1 MATCLIVQH
10 VEAEGP
16 CQLVGALAD
25 AGVDLDR
32 REVFAGA
39 PVPLDAAG
47 HHGVVVM
54 GGPMSAGSDV
64 GFPSR
69 RAELAL
75 LVDAVRRGVPVL
87 GVCLG
92 AQLLA
97 VAGGGEVR
105 AGGAGPEIG
114 WGRVDLLPAA
124 ADDPLFAGL
133 GDAIDVLH
141 WHGETF
147 ELPPG
152 AVLLASSTRYANQAF
167 RLGRHAWGLQFHVEV
182 DLAGVRAFLEASG
195 DEAAAA
201 GVEPRSI
208 EATAV
213 DLLGAEGSGALRHP
227 VVDRFCEQ
235 VQVRSRE
242 QAPAKP
248 GTVDGSLVMP
258 PAGRPPARRR
268 SP

>member
-16 CQLVGALAD
+16 GQLVGALAD

-32 REVFAGA
+32 RPVFDGA
-39 PVPLDAAG
+39 PVPADAAD
-47 HHGVVVM
+47 HDGVVVM
-54 GGPMSAGSDV
+54 GGPMSATSDD
-64 GFPSR
+64 GFPTR

-75 LVDAVRRGVPVL
+75 LGDAVGRGVPVL

-97 VAGGGEVR
+97 LATGGEVR
-105 AGGAGPEIG
+105 AGDAGPEIG

-124 ADDPLFAGL
+124 TDDPLFSGFGEAME
-133 GDAIDVLH
+133 VLH

-147 ELPPG
+147 VLPPG
-152 AVLLASSTRYANQAF
+152 AVLLASTTRYANQAF
-167 RLGRHAWGLQFHVEV
+167 RLGTRAWGLQFHVEV
-182 DLAGVRAFLEASG
+182 DLAGVRAFLAASG

-208 EATAV
+208 EATAEAI
-213 DLLGAEGSGALRHP
+213 LGAEDPNPPRHR
-227 VVDRFCEQ
+227 VVDRFAG
-235 VQVRSRE
+235 QVRARSLE
-242 QAPAKP
+242 QAPAGP
-248 GTVDGSLVMP
+248 T
-258 PAGRPPARRR
+258 AGG
-268 SP
+268 